1 MNRLSVNGEKRAVHR
16 LGLHLVFLSL
26 IIVHIRRF
34 LYLEQVAVG
43 VHLACNA
50 GVFWVAEIERVAAI
64 FDFMT
69 VEDWGE

>member
-1 MNRLSVNGEKRAVHR
+1 MLPPKFPGFFPKWKAP
-16 LGLHLVFLSL
+16 LVFLSL
-26 IIVHIRRF
+26 IIGHIRRF

-64 FDFMT
+64 FNFMT

>member
-43 VHLACNA
+43 VHLGCSA
-50 GVFWVAEIERVAAI
+50 GVFWVGEIVVAAI